1 MARFNTRGTRPVGRS
16 PIATVTGERARTHE
30 GATGY
35 LRDARSELFLLAV
48 SNLVATDAF
57 YESADDRDDRYSALV
72 RQLAV
77 EDPEWTASLLG
88 WLRGE
93 GNMRTAA
100 LVGAAEFVKARID
113 AGAPGHSRQA
123 VDSVLQRADEPGE
136 LLGYWTS
143 RYGRRLPKPVK
154 RGIADAVQRLYNER
168 CVTTNT
174 LVLKRDLS
182 WVRAGDLNVGDELVG
197 FDEQVRSSV
206 KGKASKMRV
215 ATVTATRRVMLP
227 TVKVKTDKGESSVS
241 VDHQFVISR
250 DRKRAWRRAGD
261 LKPGDKLIFFGEP
274 WRQDHSR
281 DAGWMAGFLDGE
293 GSVTQKCVQVSQVV
307 GETCEYAKEV
317 LKRLGFEFSVQQ
329 YQAQGNRQLKETL
342 KILGGRYESMR
353 LLGTVGGVRLSRDR
367 LWLDGDLVSKGRWV
381 EPGSAWATVESVD
394 DLGLQENV
402 TMGTST
408 KTFISDG
415 FLSHNSLLKYDTDSK
430 GYRFGD
436 VLNLAHPAPATGKPW
451 QGDLFRHALDRRH
464 GNTGEIPERLRTL
477 RARERLIRVPVEERH
492 AVLTTDTGRLA
503 EAAMT
508 WESLAGWLQ
517 RPMDAAAWEAI
528 IPSMGLMALA
538 RNLRNF
544 DEAGVSDEVAQRVAA
559 RFADA
564 DEVRRSRMFPFRFWA
579 AYKHA
584 PSLRWGHALER
595 ALAHSLAGVPTLPG
609 RSLIL
614 VDRSPSM
621 FPGYGFS
628 TPHRSDIP
636 PAEQAAVFGAAL
648 AMRAEIP
655 TLVEFGMDSR
665 RLNVRKGGSVLPLV
679 ERFGQISGTDI
690 PTAVKK
696 HLTGHDRVVVVT
708 DEQTRPGWFPSN
720 ARDHGGMAETEI
732 DVLVP
737 RDVPVYMWNM
747 AGYKVGATPSGGA
760 NRHAFGGLTDQA
772 FRLIPLIER
781 GGGARWPWEK

>member
-57 YESADDRDDRYSALV
+57 YESGDDRDDRYSALV

-77 EDPEWTASLLG
+77 EDPEWTAGLLG

-113 AGAPGHSRQA
+113 AGEPGHSRQA

-154 RGIADAVQRLYNER
+154 RGIADAVQRLYDER
-168 CVTTNT
+168 
-174 LVLKRDLS
+174 
-182 WVRAGDLNVGDELVG
+182 
-197 FDEQVRSSV
+197 
-206 KGKASKMRV
+206 
-215 ATVTATRRVMLP
+215 
-227 TVKVKTDKGESSVS
+227 
-241 VDHQFVISR
+241 
-250 DRKRAWRRAGD
+250 
-261 LKPGDKLIFFGEP
+261 
-274 WRQDHSR
+274 
-281 DAGWMAGFLDGE
+281 
-293 GSVTQKCVQVSQVV
+293 
-307 GETCEYAKEV
+307 
-317 LKRLGFEFSVQQ
+317 
-329 YQAQGNRQLKETL
+329 
-342 KILGGRYESMR
+342 
-353 LLGTVGGVRLSRDR
+353 
-367 LWLDGDLVSKGRWV
+367 
-381 EPGSAWATVESVD
+381 
-394 DLGLQENV
+394 
-402 TMGTST
+402 
-408 KTFISDG
+408 
-415 FLSHNSLLKYDTDSK
+415 SLLKYDTDSK

-451 QGDLFRHALDRRH
+451 QGDLFQHALDRRH
-464 GNTGEIPERLRTL
+464 GNAEEIPERLRTL
-477 RARERLIRVPVEERH
+477 RARERLMRVPVEERH

-595 ALAHSLAGVPTLPG
+595 ALAHSLAGVPALPG

-636 PAEQAAVFGAAL
+636 LAEQAAVFGAAL
-648 AMRAEIP
+648 AMRAQVP
-655 TLVEFGMDSR
+655 TLVEFGMESR
-665 RLNVRKGGSVLPLV
+665 RLDFRKGGSLLRLV

-696 HLTGHDRVVVVT
+696 HFTGHDRVVVVT

-732 DVLVP
+732 DALVP
-737 RDVPVYMWNM
+737 RDVPVHMWNM

-781 GGGARWPWEK
+781 GGDARWPWEKQRER